1 MTWSESLVVHD
12 PTDGTMQ
19 PSLSLYSLLGNLF
32 HFPDKRYSKSEPY
45 VLRRQRV
52 TLQYGNLMAA
62 FLIVF
67 VLCIP
72 VFNTLRANRYW
83 VFNRIH
89 ILRST
94 NTALERLTR
103 RSLISDSLAARIRN
117 LASTVYLNHGTA
129 FQIGLWCTVF
139 VGMCSV
145 NICGGDLIFLGKRLG
160 RLCVVSL
167 PTVFFLTLRPS
178 PLPSTLYLS
187 LLPIHKWLSRV
198 VVLLAVLHTI
208 IYCAYFLHN
217 NNIQKAWKPANLYGW
232 VAMVGFIFL
241 ALTSLLRVRDGAYRV
256 FFCNHYFWSWVIVLC
271 LPFHV
276 RPVNTTYANI
286 ANVLILSYQVF
297 TRVRMT
303 LAVSARGDVQVIDV
317 SPNMAV
323 IEFPNLWI
331 KERGNNP
338 GTHIRITNW
347 HPNIFVRIYKFLIPN
362 YHPYTLVTLPLDRYQ
377 RLVVRK
383 GAFVWDSNQRYI
395 SYGTFDPK
403 LLFIESKNTA
413 TERFSISKLTVK
425 AKKLLIVVG
434 GSAISFA
441 IPILRV
447 ANYHGIPIKVVWV
460 LRDYR
465 DLSVLKCFEG
475 IIHGDEFEIFVTGA
489 TSSVDPNSAV
499 IQNSGN
505 YGTFGLSSKAMDRDL
520 ERGEMSRLISEP
532 SDKDPNLE
540 LENVDVDFI
549 ETEDVDEVCNEECQN
564 TFSLEDDMQDTSS
577 SDTYNENENGN
588 NDNNAN
594 GESDPNYNHHRSHGS
609 HHSHHHDSQHNHR
622 HNVREHGV
630 DDYDNHESGTSFVS
644 RKSSTSGFNEQFMP
658 YLDDSSPRDNDYLR
672 TVQSMHLEHRI
683 YRGRPVLNFRYYN
696 WCLAANDTFTQCSG
710 PVLDAESNL
719 VCCKDLP
726 GRRHSVVEPQDVDLG
741 KVWVISAGPKSL
753 VKNTRLWANENGLNY
768 HEEAFYV

>member
-1 MTWSESLVVHD
+1 MSLMD
-12 PTDGTMQ
+12 NAMSRSPNSDSALS
-19 PSLSLYSLLGNLF
+19 PSLDLLSILGQYF
-32 HFPDKRYSKSEPY
+32 HFPDKRYSKSESY
-45 VLRRQRV
+45 ILRRQLV

-62 FLIVF
+62 FLVVF

-72 VFNTLRANRYW
+72 IINTLRANRYW

-94 NTALERLTR
+94 NSALERLTR
-103 RSLISDSLAARIRN
+103 RSLISDSLAVRIRN
-117 LASTVYLNHGTA
+117 LASTLYLNHGTA
-129 FQIGLWCTVF
+129 FQIGLWCSVF
-139 VGMCSV
+139 IGMCSV
-145 NICGGDLIFLGKRLG
+145 NLCGGDLIFLGKRLG

-198 VVLLAVLHTI
+198 VVMLAFLHTV
-208 IYCAYFLHN
+208 IYCGYFVHS
-217 NNIQKAWKPANLYGW
+217 NNIKKAWKPANLYGW
-232 VAMVGFIFL
+232 AAMFGFAFL
-241 ALTSLLRVRDGAYRV
+241 ALTSLLRVRDRAYRI
-256 FFCNHYFWSWVIVLC
+256 FFFNHYFWSWLVVLC

-286 ANVLILSYQVF
+286 ANILILSYQVL
-297 TRVRMT
+297 TRLRMT
-303 LAVSARGDVQVIDV
+303 LAVSEPGDVQVIDV

-331 KERGNNP
+331 KERANNP

-347 HPNIFVRIYKFLIPN
+347 HPNIFVRTFKFLIPN

-383 GAFVWDSNQRYI
+383 GAFKWESNRRYI

-403 LLFIESKNTA
+403 LLFIESKNSA
-413 TERFSISKLTVK
+413 NQRFSISKLTVK
-425 AKKLLIVVG
+425 AKKLLVVVG

-465 DLSVLKCFEG
+465 DLSVLKYFEG
-475 IIHGDEFEIFVTGA
+475 FIHGDEFEIFVTGS
-489 TSSVDPNSAV
+489 TTFVDEDRALAHKA
-499 IQNSGN
+499 GN
-505 YGTFGLSSKAMDRDL
+505 YGSFSSTSKHITNDL
-520 ERGEMSRLISEP
+520 ERGDTSRLLHQP
-532 SDKDPNLE
+532 LDKDLNLE
-540 LENVDVDFI
+540 TENVDVDFV
-549 ETEDVDEVCNEECQN
+549 ETEEDDLPCNEECQN
-564 TFSLEDDMQDTSS
+564 TFTLENDNHDTSS
-577 SDTYNENENGN
+577 SDTYHDDNNNVSFSEIESVSSLNGENRRRHSHVHTHHN
-588 NDNNAN
+588 ND
-594 GESDPNYNHHRSHGS
+594 D
-609 HHSHHHDSQHNHR
+609 
-622 HNVREHGV
+622 VLEHGI
-630 DDYDNHESGTSFVS
+630 DDFLNHESMPSSIS
-644 RKSSTSGFNEQFMP
+644 RKSSTSGFNEQFTP
-658 YLDDSSPRDNDYLR
+658 FLDSSSSRDNEYLR

-726 GRRHSVVEPQDVDLG
+726 GRRHSVSELQEVDLAN
-741 KVWVISAGPKSL
+741 VWVISAGPKSL
-753 VKNTRLWANENGLNY
+753 VKNTRLWANENGINY